1 MLEYLRNAA
10 DKPLAK
16 FLIAILAFSFVGWG
30 VAEWVFGGSRGD
42 TTLVRVGN
50 ADVTMQE
57 YNAERSR
64 ALAQM
69 TREQQRAVYTD
80 AQTGAQFTAR
90 VLGDLSTQR
99 MVENRANDL
108 GFVVTDGRIAREI
121 REFPE
126 FQSNGRFSAYL
137 FDVVLNNSGYSE
149 DAFAN
154 VLRNQVLRGYVLGP
168 IAVPMNVPQFALTA
182 AYNAR
187 YGQKK
192 IEYAT
197 VKFSDFKVGQPTDAQ
212 LQEYYAAH
220 PQIVPEYR
228 SVSYVLIPAEMSKP
242 DSYDAALA
250 NAQKVEDDIIAG
262 ESMATAA
269 KRHNAKYVSLKSF
282 AADGRPAD
290 AILTDKMV
298 AKIFDMDA
306 GLESELTET
315 KQGFVI
321 VRVDK
326 IDPQHNAEFAS
337 VKKNLIADWQ
347 RDAQR
352 KQAYVRA
359 NEILVDLN
367 KDGKFAGKKL
377 STKSATVSRTSGA
390 PTDVLVA
397 AFRANANDN
406 SIVSAADAFY
416 VLHTGDAVAPTVD
429 TKKMADLRKELA
441 TTQSREITDDYNS
454 FLIRT
459 YPVKINHKV
468 YDKFFAK

>member
-10 DKPLAK
+10 DKPVAK
-16 FLIAILAFSFVGWG
+16 VLIAILAFSFVGWG
-30 VAEWVFGGSRGD
+30 VAEWIFGGSRGD
-42 TTLVRVGN
+42 STLVHVGN
-50 ADVTMQE
+50 ADVTMQQFNVE
-57 YNAERSR
+57 KSR
-64 ALAQM
+64 QMAQM

-80 AQTGAQFTAR
+80 AQTGAAFTAR

-99 MVENRANDL
+99 MAENRANDL
-108 GFVVTDGRIAREI
+108 GFVVTDARIAREI

-126 FQSNGRFSAYL
+126 FQQNGKFSAYL
-137 FDVVLNNSGYSE
+137 FDVVLANSGYTE
-149 DAFAN
+149 AQFAD
-154 VLRNQVLRGYVLGP
+154 VLRNQVLRGYALG
-168 IAVPMNVPQFALTA
+168 ALSVPMNVPNFVVDAT
-182 AYNAR
+182 YNAR

-197 VKFSDFKVGQPTDAQ
+197 VKFSDFKAGKPTDAE

-220 PQIVPEYR
+220 PQIVPEHR
-228 SVSYVLIPAEMSKP
+228 TVSYVLIPADMSKP
-242 DSYDAALA
+242 DSYDAAYA
-250 NAQKVEDDIIAG
+250 TAQKVEDDIIAG
-262 ESMATAA
+262 ESMSVAA
-269 KRHNAKYVSLKSF
+269 KRHGAKFVALDAF
-282 AADGRPAD
+282 PAAKRPVD
-290 AILTDKMV
+290 AILTDTMV
-298 AKIFDMDA
+298 AKIFDMEA

-326 IDPQHNAEFAS
+326 ITPQHNAEFAS
-337 VKKNLIADWQ
+337 VKKNLVVDWT

-367 KDGKFAGKKL
+367 KDGKLANK
-377 STKSATVSRTSGA
+377 KSATVSRTSGA

-397 AFRANANDN
+397 AFNSGANAN
-406 SIVSAADAFY
+406 SIVSGDDAFY
-416 VLHTGDAVAPTVD
+416 VLSVGEFVAPKVD
-429 TKKMADLRKELA
+429 SKKMSDLRKELQNMSA
-441 TTQSREITDDYNS
+441 REITDDYNS

-468 YDKFFAK
+468 YDRFFAK